1 MVRFRPS
8 APKGRAS
15 STEARRN
22 PMPTALPRRTVSTS
36 AAAPLPASVAT
47 LLAAVPAVAG
57 PALIA
62 ADAGA
67 ADIAA
72 LLPAARVPVLPV
84 LPEADALALISTA
97 LAGTPLDTLHL
108 VGHGAAGRIQLGGQW
123 IDAGALRAHAAL
135 LSQWRVQRIVL
146 WGCESGADDEFLA
159 TLARLTGAEVA
170 ASRGFLGTRGTDT
183 RWQFDAGAAA
193 VHVDPAA
200 VFAPE
205 ALAAWPHA
213 LGQITVSFSGGFI
226 GTNTGNNSS
235 SPAYSFAEMGWTNVQ
250 FTQNSPSNV
259 FVAQGNDI
267 IGTVLITDKN
277 GVEHAIPGFVK
288 WRTPSGNSPSTMV
301 FSPSASDTLGTD
313 NIGTFNSTS
322 YALSATSYVGL
333 TFNGQSL
340 SFSEGG
346 NVTGNAATSG
356 LLDVLNDYLAAQP
369 KLSISDVSA
378 GEAAGTFTFTVTLS
392 AASADTVTV
401 QYETHDGSATAGSD
415 YTALG
420 TGTLIFTPGQTSK
433 TVVVTISDDGA
444 AESAEA
450 FTVLLHDPAFA
461 AIAKDTGTGTI
472 NDNDS
477 VVTAGYTL
485 GAVSGHT
492 TEAGQTA
499 TFTVALSSAP
509 SADVTVTVGSGDT
522 SEGTAT
528 PVTLTFT
535 TVNWATPQTVTV
547 TGVDDALID
556 GNIAY
561 QANLTAAS
569 ADNSY
574 QGLTGHV
581 SVTNDDNDGASLV
594 VGAISRHTTEA
605 GQTAT
610 FTVALASQPAQDVTV
625 TVGSGDTT
633 EGTVGSPTLT
643 FTPANWNTP
652 QTVTVTGVDDAQID
666 GNIAYQVNLSSAS
679 ADNSYQGLTGNV
691 SVTNDD
697 DDVAGLV
704 VGTVSSHTNEA
715 GQATGFTV
723 KLATQPAQDVTVAV
737 LSSDT
742 TEGTA
747 GPATLTFTAANWN
760 TPQTV
765 TVTGVDDGMADGAIN
780 YQVNLGSS
788 STDAAYQ
795 GLTGQAAAVNDDDD
809 VVSMVLGSISGH
821 TSEAGQS
828 ATFTVRLGSQPAQNV
843 TVAVASNNT
852 GEGTVGGPSLTFT
865 PANWSTPQT
874 VTVTGVDDAVDD
886 DVKSYQVT
894 LATSST
900 DNSYQGLAGQV
911 SVQNDDNDTAGL
923 VLGPVSQHTN
933 ENGGTATFTVKLAT
947 EPTAAVA
954 IAVASG
960 NSSEGTAAPTTLNFN
975 AANWGTPQT
984 VTVTGVDDM
993 LIDGA
998 AAYAVN
1004 LLAAS
1009 ADAGYAARSASV
1021 SLVNDDNDVAGLLIG
1036 SQGVLRTTEA
1046 GGTTKFSVSL
1056 ANAPAAE
1063 VRISVISA
1071 NGAEGQ
1077 AGPATLVFNA
1087 ANWNAPQWVTVTG
1100 RDDHAVDGDVAYTV
1114 KLQSQ
1119 STDAHYQGLQ
1129 AEQAVVNQDN
1139 DRAALVLSRDRVQ
1152 TSEAGASDSFTVHLA
1167 TLPSG
1172 PVTVA
1177 IDDGGATEGRAGPRA
1192 LSFTPEN
1199 WSQPQVVAVNGVDDA
1214 RVDGD
1219 AAYTL
1224 QLLATST
1231 DTHYQGLTGSVAGTN
1246 LDNDRGGLV
1255 LGPVSGHTNEDGG
1268 SATFTV
1274 RLATQPRGP
1283 VAVTVGGI
1291 DGSEGAVAPLRLT
1304 FTADNWQ
1311 QPQTVTVTG
1320 VDDTLV
1326 DGAVSYELALA
1337 ASSADATYD
1346 GQRAGV
1352 SVTNDDNDRPS
1363 LVVSAASLK
1372 TGEDGSADRFSVRLS
1387 SAPKAPVTLTLSSSD
1402 EGEGRPAAST
1412 LVFTP
1417 ENWATPQTVQLQGVD
1432 DTLVDGEQSYALTL
1446 LASSTDAQYQDVST
1460 RITAVNV
1467 DNDHVATN
1475 ERPPF
1480 ELPTNTVAR
1489 PGDTARVLD
1498 PEGRVIGTH
1507 AITAEQIAAGRTVV
1521 LPGVL
1526 DDGVYLLHT
1535 QIVAPDGTVKLD
1547 TPVPLTVVSDLDGV
1561 QPSVELRARGGD
1573 GNGDG
1578 VPDWQQPN
1586 VTQLPL
1592 ASPEAF
1598 AAGVAA
1604 PAATFGVVMAGS
1616 TGAAGAVVL
1625 DAGAQLSAL
1634 SVQPA
1639 QGAVPATLRA
1649 ISAALSATITGRD
1662 GAAPADADAALPGRQ
1677 SRWVIDLPAGTDAN
1691 AVLLRDASGAWV
1703 DVTSGGGKNSAQA
1716 QLVDKDGDGRAD
1728 RLVLTVTDGSG
1739 FDVGGG
1745 ASVGMSVALGWQAS
1759 AKPVYAVHLANGD
1772 QALTADPATAAKLA
1786 AQPGARFEGALFDQQ
1801 DGGTAISA
1809 WLQPFTGDLAYGTS
1823 AVAMPYDCYEAAPQY
1838 GGFLAGM
1845 PGSGRGEVF
1854 HLYLDGAGHTQYATT
1869 ALAASMGLAAQGYRD
1884 LGACFEAERS
1894 GTFGFDA
1901 EGYLVANQGRAD
1913 VQALV
1918 QALASQF
1925 NSSGSA
1931 GFIDA
1936 VEQHYLAQVMLVG
1949 INGIDHGGD
1958 AGVAALNAAF
1968 GTHFGA

>member
-1 MVRFRPS
+1 
-8 APKGRAS
+8 
-15 STEARRN
+15 
-22 PMPTALPRRTVSTS
+22 
-36 AAAPLPASVAT
+36 
-47 LLAAVPAVAG
+47 
-57 PALIA
+57 
-62 ADAGA
+62 
-67 ADIAA
+67 
-72 LLPAARVPVLPV
+72 
-84 LPEADALALISTA
+84 
-97 LAGTPLDTLHL
+97 
-108 VGHGAAGRIQLGGQW
+108 VGHGAAGCIELGGRR
-123 IDAGALRAHAAL
+123 IDARTLRANAAL
-135 LSQWRVQRIVL
+135 LAHWGVERIVL
-146 WGCESGADDEFLA
+146 WGCETGAHDHFLA

-170 ASRGFLGTRGTDT
+170 ASRGFLGTRGAET
-183 RWQFDAGAAA
+183 RWQFDAGTAAGR
-193 VHVDPAA
+193 VDAAA

-226 GTNTGNNSS
+226 GVNTANNAST
-235 SPAYSFAEMGWTNVQ
+235 PVYSFAEMGWTNVQ

-277 GVEHAIPGFVK
+277 GVEHAIAGFVK
-288 WRTPSGNSPSTMV
+288 WRTPSGSSPSTMV
-301 FSPSASDTLGTD
+301 FSPSVSDTLNTD
-313 NIGTFNSTS
+313 NVGTYTSTS
-322 YALSATSYVGL
+322 YAISTTSYVGL

-346 NVTGNAATSG
+346 SVSGNAATTG
-356 LLDVLNDYLAAQP
+356 LLDALNNYLAAQP

-392 AASADTVTV
+392 AVSADTVTV
-401 QYETHDGSATAGSD
+401 QYETHDGTATAGTD

-420 TGTLIFTPGQTSK
+420 TGTLTFLPGETSK
-433 TVVVTISDDGA
+433 NVVVTIADDVD

-450 FTVLLHDPAFA
+450 FTVLLHDPTFA
-461 AIAKDTGTGTI
+461 AISKDTGTGTI
-472 NDNDS
+472 SDNDT
-477 VVTAGYTL
+477 VATPGFTL
-485 GAVSGHT
+485 GAASGHT

-522 SEGTAT
+522 SEGTAG
-528 PVTLTFT
+528 PASLTFT
-535 TVNWATPQTVTV
+535 TANWATPQTVTV
-547 TGVDDALID
+547 TGVDDALVD

-561 QANLTAAS
+561 QVNLTAAS
-569 ADNSY
+569 SDNAY
-574 QGLTGHV
+574 QGLTGNV

-594 VGAISRHTTEA
+594 LGAISRHTTEA

-610 FTVALASQPAQDVTV
+610 FTVALASQPTQDVTV

-633 EGTVGSPTLT
+633 EGVVGSPTLT
-643 FTPANWNTP
+643 FTAANWSTP
-652 QTVTVTGVDDAQID
+652 QTVTVTGVDDAVID

-679 ADNSYQGLTGNV
+679 TDNSYQGLTANV

-737 LSSDT
+737 QSSDT

-760 TPQTV
+760 TPQIV
-765 TVTGVDDGMADGAIN
+765 TVTGVDDGAADGAVN
-780 YQVNLGSS
+780 YQVNLSS
-788 STDAAYQ
+788 SSADGAYQ
-795 GLTGQAAAVNDDDD
+795 GLGAHAAVVNDDDD
-809 VVSMVLGSISGH
+809 VVSLVLGSISGH
-821 TSEAGQS
+821 TSEAGQTAS
-828 ATFTVRLGSQPAQNV
+828 FNVSLGSQPAQDV

-852 GEGTVGGPSLTFT
+852 GEGTVGGPTLTFT
-865 PANWSTPQT
+865 PANWNTPQA

-886 DVKSYQVT
+886 GNKGYQVT
-894 LATSST
+894 LATSSA

-911 SVQNDDNDTAGL
+911 SVVNDDDDSAGL

-947 EPTAAVA
+947 EPVAAVA

-960 NSSEGTAAPTTLNFN
+960 NNAEGTAAPTTLNFS
-975 AANWGTPQT
+975 AANWNTPQT
-984 VTVTGVDDM
+984 VTVTGVDD
-993 LIDGA
+993 LVIDGA
-998 AAYAVN
+998 TGYAVN

-1009 ADAGYAARSASV
+1009 ADAGYAARAASV
-1021 SLVNDDNDVAGLLIG
+1021 ALVNDDNDVAGLLIG
-1036 SQGVLRTTEA
+1036 SQGLLRTTES

-1063 VRISVISA
+1063 VRISVLSGNA
-1071 NGAEGQ
+1071 AEGQ

-1087 ANWNAPQWVTVTG
+1087 ANWNTPQWVTVTG
-1100 RDDHAVDGDVAYTV
+1100 RDDDAVDGDVAYTV

-1129 AEQAVVNQDN
+1129 AEQAVVNQDD
-1139 DRAALVLSRDRVQ
+1139 DRAGLVLSRDHVQ
-1152 TSEAGASDSFTVHLA
+1152 TSEAGASDSFTVNLA
-1167 TLPSG
+1167 TKPAG
-1172 PVTVA
+1172 PVTVT
-1177 IDDGGATEGRAGPRA
+1177 IDDGGALEGRVATRT
-1192 LSFTPEN
+1192 LSFTPDN
-1199 WSQPQVVAVNGVDDA
+1199 WSQPQSVTVNGVDDT

-1219 AAYTL
+1219 AAYAL

-1231 DTHYQGLTGSVAGTN
+1231 DANYQGKTAAVAGTN
-1246 LDNDRGGLV
+1246 LDNDQGGLV

-1283 VAVTVGGI
+1283 VTVTVGGL
-1291 DGSEGAVAPLRLT
+1291 DSSEGAVAPLRLT

-1311 QPQTVTVTG
+1311 QPQIVTVTG
-1320 VDDTLV
+1320 VDDTLL
-1326 DGAVSYELALA
+1326 DGPVSYELALA
-1337 ASSADATYD
+1337 ATSADATYD

-1363 LVVSAASLK
+1363 LLLSKTSLK
-1372 TGEDGSADRFSVRLS
+1372 TGEDGSADSFSVRLS
-1387 SAPKAPVTLTLSSSD
+1387 TAPKAPVTISLSSSD
-1402 EGEGRPAAST
+1402 DGEGRPGTGT
-1412 LVFTP
+1412 LLFTP
-1417 ENWATPQTVQLQGVD
+1417 DNWATPQTVQLKGVD
-1432 DTLVDGEQSYALTL
+1432 DTLVDGDQAYALAL
-1446 LASSTDAQYQDVST
+1446 AASSTDAQYQGVAA
-1460 RITAVNV
+1460 RIAAVNV

-1480 ELPTNTVAR
+1480 ELPTDTVAR

-1598 AAGVAA
+1598 AAGTAA
-1604 PAATFGVVMAGS
+1604 PEASFGVVMVGS
-1616 TGAAGAVVL
+1616 TGASHAVAL
-1625 DAGAQLSAL
+1625 DANAQLGAL
-1634 SVQPA
+1634 SVRAAEGPLPA
-1639 QGAVPATLRA
+1639 SVRAMSAV
-1649 ISAALSATITGRD
+1649 LSATTSGRD
-1662 GAAPADADAALPGRQ
+1662 GAEPADADPAQPGRQ
-1677 SRWVIDLPAGTDAN
+1677 SRWVIDLPAGTDAST
-1691 AVLLRDASGAWV
+1691 VLLRDASGAWV
-1703 DVTSGGGKNSAQA
+1703 DLKAGGGKSSARA
-1716 QLVDKDGDGRAD
+1716 ELVDKDGDGLAD

-1739 FDVGGG
+1739 FDSGDGS
-1745 ASVGMSVALGWQAS
+1745 SVGMSVALGWQAAS
-1759 AKPVYAVHLANGD
+1759 RPVYSVQLANGD
-1772 QALTADPATAAKLA
+1772 HALAADPKTAATLA
-1786 AQPGARFEGALFDQQ
+1786 AQPGARFEGALFDQL
-1801 DGGTAISA
+1801 DGGTAMSP
-1809 WLQPFTGDLAYGTS
+1809 WLQPFTGDLAYGPS
-1823 AVAMPYDCYEAAPQY
+1823 AAAMPYECYEAAPQY
-1838 GGFLAGM
+1838 GGFLAGAV
-1845 PGSGRGEVF
+1845 GSGHGEVF
-1854 HLYLDGAGHTQYATT
+1854 HLYLDGGGRTQYATT
-1869 ALAASMGLAAQGYRD
+1869 ALAASLGLAAQGYRD
-1884 LGACFEAERS
+1884 LGACFEADR
-1894 GTFGFDA
+1894 GGAFGFDA
-1901 EGYLVANQGRAD
+1901 EGYLVANSGRAD

-1918 QALASQF
+1918 QTLAGQF
-1925 NSSGSA
+1925 GSSSSA

-1936 VEQHYLAQVMLVG
+1936 VELHYLTQVALVG
-1949 INGIDHGGD
+1949 VNGIDHGGE

>member
-1 MVRFRPS
+1 M
-8 APKGRAS
+8 
-15 STEARRN
+15 TN
-22 PMPTALPRRTVSTS
+22 ALPR
-36 AAAPLPASVAT
+36 SVAT
-47 LLAAVPAVAG
+47 NHVALRPGPITGPMALGHG
-57 PALIA
+57 PALVIA
-62 ADAGA
+62 DGNA
-67 ADIAA
+67 ADIAT
-72 LLPAARVPVLPV
+72 LLESSRLPV
-84 LPEADALALISTA
+84 LCLGSGTDPLAFISTA
-97 LAGTPLDTLHL
+97 LAGARLDTLHV
-108 VGHGAAGRIQLGGQW
+108 VGHGQPGRLRLGDAW
-123 IDAGALRAHAAL
+123 IDVAALRAHAAL
-135 LSQWRVQRIVL
+135 LAHWQVASIVL
-146 WGCESGADDEFLA
+146 WGCDTGADADFIA

-170 ASRGFLGTRGTDT
+170 ASRGFLGTRGADT
-183 RWQFDAGAAA
+183 RWQFDAGCAAGR
-193 VHVDPAA
+193 VDPAA

-213 LGQITVSFSGGFI
+213 LGQITVSFSGGFV

-267 IGTVLITDKN
+267 IGTVLITDRN

-288 WRTPSGNSPSTMV
+288 WRTPSGSSPSTMV
-301 FSPSASDTLGTD
+301 FSPSASDTLDTD

-346 NVTGNAATSG
+346 AVTGNAATSG

-369 KLSISDVSA
+369 KLSISDVTA
-378 GEAAGTFTFTVTLS
+378 GEAAGTFTFTVSLS

-401 QYETHDGSATAGSD
+401 QYETHDGSAAAGSD

-420 TGTLIFTPGQTSK
+420 TSTLTFTPGQTSK
-433 TVVVTISDDGA
+433 TVVVTVSDDVA

-485 GAVSGHT
+485 GTVGGHT

-499 TFTVALSSAP
+499 TFTVALASAP
-509 SADVTVTVGSGDT
+509 AADVTVTVGSSDT
-522 SEGTAT
+522 SEGTAG
-528 PVTLTFT
+528 PVTLSFT
-535 TVNWATPQTVTV
+535 AANWATPQTVTV
-547 TGVDDALID
+547 TGVDDALLD

-561 QANLTAAS
+561 QVNLVAAS
-569 ADNSY
+569 ADVQY
-574 QGLTGHV
+574 QGLTGNV

-625 TVGSGDTT
+625 TAGSNDGT
-633 EGTVGSPTLT
+633 EGSAAPATLT
-643 FTPANWNTP
+643 FTPANWSTP
-652 QTVTVTGVDDAQID
+652 QTVTVTGLDDPQDD
-666 GNIAYQVNLSSAS
+666 GDIAYQVNLSSAS
-679 ADNSYQGLTGNV
+679 ADNAFQGLSAQV
-691 SVTNDD
+691 AVINDD
-697 DDVAGLV
+697 DDAPGLV

-780 YQVNLGSS
+780 YQVNLSSS
-788 STDAAYQ
+788 STDGAYQ

-933 ENGGTATFTVKLAT
+933 ENGGTATFTVMLAT

-960 NSSEGTAAPTTLNFN
+960 NSAEGTAAPTTLNFN

-1009 ADAGYAARSASV
+1009 ADAGYAARAASV

-1046 GGTTKFSVSL
+1046 GGIAKFSVSL

-1063 VRISVISA
+1063 VRIAVLSA

-1077 AGPATLVFNA
+1077 AAPATLVFNA
-1087 ANWNAPQWVTVTG
+1087 ANWSTPQWATVAG
-1100 RDDHAVDGDVAYTV
+1100 RDDDAVDGDVAYAV

-1119 STDAHYQGLQ
+1119 STDGHYHGLQ

-1152 TSEAGASDSFTVHLA
+1152 TSEAGAADSFTVNLA
-1167 TLPSG
+1167 SRPST
-1172 PVTVA
+1172 PVTVT
-1177 IDDGGATEGRAGPRA
+1177 IDDGGATEGRAGPRS

-1199 WSQPQVVAVNGVDDA
+1199 WSQPQAVTVSGVDDA
-1214 RVDGD
+1214 
-1219 AAYTL
+1219 
-1224 QLLATST
+1224 
-1231 DTHYQGLTGSVAGTN
+1231 
-1246 LDNDRGGLV
+1246 
-1255 LGPVSGHTNEDGG
+1255 
-1268 SATFTV
+1268 
-1274 RLATQPRGP
+1274 
-1283 VAVTVGGI
+1283 
-1291 DGSEGAVAPLRLT
+1291 
-1304 FTADNWQ
+1304 
-1311 QPQTVTVTG
+1311 
-1320 VDDTLV
+1320 
-1326 DGAVSYELALA
+1326 
-1337 ASSADATYD
+1337 
-1346 GQRAGV
+1346 
-1352 SVTNDDNDRPS
+1352 
-1363 LVVSAASLK
+1363 
-1372 TGEDGSADRFSVRLS
+1372 
-1387 SAPKAPVTLTLSSSD
+1387 
-1402 EGEGRPAAST
+1402 
-1412 LVFTP
+1412 
-1417 ENWATPQTVQLQGVD
+1417 
-1432 DTLVDGEQSYALTL
+1432 LVDGE
-1446 LASSTDAQYQDVST
+1446 
-1460 RITAVNV
+1460 
-1467 DNDHVATN
+1467 
-1475 ERPPF
+1475 
-1480 ELPTNTVAR
+1480 AR
-1489 PGDTARVLD
+1489 
-1498 PEGRVIGTH
+1498 
-1507 AITAEQIAAGRTVV
+1507 
-1521 LPGVL
+1521 
-1526 DDGVYLLHT
+1526 Y
-1535 QIVAPDGTVKLD
+1535 
-1547 TPVPLTVVSDLDGV
+1547 
-1561 QPSVELRARGGD
+1561 
-1573 GNGDG
+1573 
-1578 VPDWQQPN
+1578 
-1586 VTQLPL
+1586 
-1592 ASPEAF
+1592 
-1598 AAGVAA
+1598 
-1604 PAATFGVVMAGS
+1604 
-1616 TGAAGAVVL
+1616 
-1625 DAGAQLSAL
+1625 
-1634 SVQPA
+1634 
-1639 QGAVPATLRA
+1639 
-1649 ISAALSATITGRD
+1649 
-1662 GAAPADADAALPGRQ
+1662 
-1677 SRWVIDLPAGTDAN
+1677 
-1691 AVLLRDASGAWV
+1691 
-1703 DVTSGGGKNSAQA
+1703 
-1716 QLVDKDGDGRAD
+1716 
-1728 RLVLTVTDGSG
+1728 
-1739 FDVGGG
+1739 
-1745 ASVGMSVALGWQAS
+1745 
-1759 AKPVYAVHLANGD
+1759 
-1772 QALTADPATAAKLA
+1772 
-1786 AQPGARFEGALFDQQ
+1786 
-1801 DGGTAISA
+1801 
-1809 WLQPFTGDLAYGTS
+1809 
-1823 AVAMPYDCYEAAPQY
+1823 
-1838 GGFLAGM
+1838 
-1845 PGSGRGEVF
+1845 
-1854 HLYLDGAGHTQYATT
+1854 
-1869 ALAASMGLAAQGYRD
+1869 
-1884 LGACFEAERS
+1884 
-1894 GTFGFDA
+1894 
-1901 EGYLVANQGRAD
+1901 
-1913 VQALV
+1913 
-1918 QALASQF
+1918 
-1925 NSSGSA
+1925 
-1931 GFIDA
+1931 
-1936 VEQHYLAQVMLVG
+1936 
-1949 INGIDHGGD
+1949 
-1958 AGVAALNAAF
+1958 
-1968 GTHFGA
+1968 

>member
-1 MVRFRPS
+1 MPIAPSRHATPTFS
-8 APKGRAS
+8 AP
-15 STEARRN
+15 
-22 PMPTALPRRTVSTS
+22 L
-36 AAAPLPASVAT
+36 APAC
-47 LLAAVPAVAG
+47 
-57 PALIA
+57 PALIV

-67 ADIAA
+67 ADIAT
-72 LLPAARVPVLPV
+72 LLPAARVPVLRV
-84 LPEADALALISTA
+84 AAGDDALALISTA
-97 LAGTPLDTLHL
+97 LAGSPMEALHL
-108 VGHGAAGRIQLGGQW
+108 VGHGAAGRIRLGGQW
-123 IDAGALRAHAAL
+123 IDADTLRASAAL
-135 LSQWRVQRIVL
+135 LMRWRVERIVL
-146 WGCESGADDEFLA
+146 WGCETGADADFIS

-170 ASRGFLGTRGTDT
+170 ASRGFLGTRGGDT
-183 RWQFDAGAAA
+183 RWQFDAGTAAGQ
-193 VHVDPAA
+193 VDAAA
-200 VFAPE
+200 VFARE

-226 GTNTGNNSS
+226 GVNTANNAST
-235 SPAYSFAEMGWTNVQ
+235 PAYSFAEMGWTNVQ

-277 GVEHAIPGFVK
+277 GVEHAIAGFVK

-301 FSPSASDTLGTD
+301 FSPSVSDTLDTD
-313 NIGTFNSTS
+313 NVGTFTGTS
-322 YALSATSYVGL
+322 YAISASSYIGL

-346 NVTGNAATSG
+346 SISGNAATTG
-356 LLDVLNDYLAAQP
+356 LLDALNNYLAAQP
-369 KLSISDVSA
+369 KLSISDVTA

-401 QYETHDGSATAGSD
+401 QYETHDGTASAGSD

-420 TGTLIFTPGQTSK
+420 TGTLTFAPGQTSK
-433 TVVVTISDDGA
+433 TVVVTVADDVD
-444 AESAEA
+444 AESAET

-461 AIAKDTGTGTI
+461 AISKDTGTGTI
-472 NDNDS
+472 SDNDS
-477 VVTAGYTL
+477 VATPGYTL

-492 TEAGQTA
+492 TEGGQTA
-499 TFTVALSSAP
+499 TFTVALASAP
-509 SADVTVTVGSGDT
+509 SADVTVTVGSGDAT
-522 SEGTAT
+522 EGSVGPT
-528 PVTLTFT
+528 TLTFT
-535 TVNWATPQTVTV
+535 TANWATPQTVTV
-547 TGVDDALID
+547 TGVDDALVD
-556 GNIAY
+556 GNVAY
-561 QANLTAAS
+561 QVNLSAAS
-569 ADNSY
+569 ADNGY
-574 QGLTGHV
+574 QGLTGNV

-610 FTVALASQPAQDVTV
+610 FTVALASQPTQDVTV
-625 TVGSGDTT
+625 SVASGDTT
-633 EGTVGSPTLT
+633 EGVVGSPTLT
-643 FTPANWNTP
+643 FTSANWATP
-652 QTVTVTGVDDAQID
+652 QTVTVTGVDDALID
-666 GNIAYQVNLSSAS
+666 GNVAFQVNLSSAS
-679 ADNSYQGLTGNV
+679 ADNSYQGLTSNV

-697 DDVAGLV
+697 DDVAALV

-723 KLATQPAQDVTVAV
+723 RLATQPAQDVTVAV
-737 LSSDT
+737 QSSDT

-765 TVTGVDDGMADGAIN
+765 TVTGADDGAADGAIN
-780 YQVNLGSS
+780 YQVNLSS
-788 STDAAYQ
+788 SSADGAYQ
-795 GLTGQAAAVNDDDD
+795 GLTGQAAVVNDDDD
-809 VVSMVLGSISGH
+809 VVSLVLGSISGH
-821 TSEAGQS
+821 TSEAGQT
-828 ATFTVRLGSQPAQNV
+828 ATFNVSLGSQPAQNV

-852 GEGTVGGPSLTFT
+852 AEGTVGASTLTFT
-865 PANWSTPQT
+865 PANWNTPQA
-874 VTVTGVDDAVDD
+874 VTVTGADDAIADGN
-886 DVKSYQVT
+886 KSYQVT
-894 LATSST
+894 LATSSA

-911 SVQNDDNDTAGL
+911 SVINDDNDAAGL

-933 ENGGTATFTVKLAT
+933 ENGGTATFTVKLAS

-960 NSSEGTAAPTTLNFN
+960 NSSEGTAAPTTLNFS
-975 AANWGTPQT
+975 AANWNTPQT
-984 VTVTGVDDM
+984 VTVTGVDD
-993 LIDGA
+993 LVIDGPA
-998 AAYAVN
+998 GYAVN
-1004 LLAAS
+1004 LLGAS
-1009 ADAGYAARSASV
+1009 ADAGYAARAASV

-1036 SQGVLRTTEA
+1036 SQGVLRTTES
-1046 GGTTKFSVSL
+1046 GGSTKFSVSL

-1063 VRISVISA
+1063 VRISVLSGNA
-1071 NGAEGQ
+1071 AEGQ

-1100 RDDHAVDGDVAYTV
+1100 RDDDVVDGDVGYTV

-1119 STDAHYQGLQ
+1119 SADAHYQGLQ

-1167 TLPSG
+1167 TRPSG
-1172 PVTVA
+1172 PVTVT
-1177 IDDGGATEGRAGPRA
+1177 IDDGGATEGRAGPRT

-1199 WSQPQVVAVNGVDDA
+1199 WNQPQAVTVNGVDDT

-1231 DTHYQGLTGSVAGTN
+1231 DPNYQGKTGAVAGTN
-1246 LDNDRGGLV
+1246 LDDDRGGLV

-1274 RLATQPRGP
+1274 RLATQPRNA
-1283 VAVTVGGI
+1283 VTVTVGGI
-1291 DGSEGAVAPLRLT
+1291 DGTEGAVAPLRLT

-1320 VDDTLV
+1320 VDDALL

-1337 ASSADATYD
+1337 AASADPTYD

-1363 LVVSAASLK
+1363 LVVSTSSLK
-1372 TGEDGSADRFSVRLS
+1372 TGEDGSADSFSVRLS
-1387 SAPKAPVTLTLSSSD
+1387 TAPKAPVTLTLSSSD
-1402 EGEGRPAAST
+1402 DGEGQPGTKT

-1417 ENWATPQTVQLQGVD
+1417 DNWAAPQTVQLRGVD
-1432 DTLVDGEQSYALTL
+1432 DTLVDGDQAYTLALS
-1446 LASSTDAQYQDVST
+1446 ASSTDAQYQGVST
-1460 RITAVNV
+1460 RIGAVNV

-1480 ELPTNTVAR
+1480 ELPTDTVAR

-1507 AITAEQIAAGRTVV
+1507 GITAELIAAGRTVV

-1526 DDGVYLLHT
+1526 DDGVYVLHT
-1535 QIVAPDGTVKLD
+1535 QIVSPDGTVKLD

-1592 ASPEAF
+1592 SSPEAF
-1598 AAGVAA
+1598 AAGAAA
-1604 PAATFGVVMAGS
+1604 PEASFGVVMAG
-1616 TGAAGAVVL
+1616 TPGASNAVVL
-1625 DAGAQLSAL
+1625 DGGAQLSAL
-1634 SVQPA
+1634 SVQAA
-1639 QGAVPATLRA
+1639 QGALPPALRA
-1649 ISAALSATITGRD
+1649 ISAVLSATTSGRD

-1677 SRWVIDLPAGTDAN
+1677 SRWVIDLPGGTDAN
-1691 AVLLRDASGAWV
+1691 AVLLRDASGSWV
-1703 DVTSGGGKNSAQA
+1703 NVTAGGGKGSAQA
-1716 QLVDKDGDGRAD
+1716 QLVDKDGDGLAD

-1739 FDVGGG
+1739 FDSAAGG
-1745 ASVGMSVALGWQAS
+1745 SVGMSVALGWQAS
-1759 AKPVYAVHLANGD
+1759 AKPVYSVHLANGD
-1772 QALTADPATAAKLA
+1772 QALTADARTAATLA
-1786 AQPGARFEGALFDQQ
+1786 AQPGARFEGALFDQL
-1801 DGGTAISA
+1801 DGSTTMSP
-1809 WLQPFTGDLAYGTS
+1809 WVQPFTGDLAYGTS
-1823 AVAMPYDCYEAAPQY
+1823 AAAMPYECYEAAPQY
-1838 GGFLAGM
+1838 GGFLAGK
-1845 PGSGRGEVF
+1845 PGSGHGEVF

-1869 ALAASMGLAAQGYRD
+1869 ALAATMGLAAQGYRD

-1894 GTFGFDA
+1894 GAFAFDA
-1901 EGYLVANQGRAD
+1901 EGYLVANSASAD
-1913 VQALV
+1913 VKALV
-1918 QALASQF
+1918 QTLATQF
-1925 NSSGSA
+1925 GSSGSA

-1936 VEQHYLAQVMLVG
+1936 VEQHYLAQVALVG
-1949 INGIDHGGD
+1949 VNGIDHGGE
-1958 AGVAALNAAF
+1958 AGVAALNAVF